1 MRVILDFVRS
11 SESLGIFTQLHFSKL
26 LCWLNY
32 NGYSGKKYIKSQYK
46 SSLACEDISYLI
58 IQELMN
64 TIKFQSLKK
73 MKQWW
78 ESELQIS

>member
-11 SESLGIFTQLHFSKL
+11 SESSGIFTQLHFSKL
-26 LCWLNY
+26 LCWFSY
-32 NGYSGKKYIKSQYK
+32 NGYSGKKYIGSQCK
-46 SSLACEDISYLI
+46 NSLACEDISYLI
-58 IQELMN
+58 IQKLMN
-64 TIKFQSLKK
+64 KIKFQSLKK